1 MKAYIKLF
9 CEVIPLI
16 VFFLVNSYEK
26 VIIEEIPLEGI
37 FQATFYFIIVSIIVI
52 PIAWYIDRKIP
63 WMPIVTGAFLIVFGR
78 KICASNNLHFL
89 CAVLCAAS

>member
-26 VIIEEIPLEGI
+26 VII
-37 FQATFYFIIVSIIVI
+37 
-52 PIAWYIDRKIP
+52 DP
-63 WMPIVTGAFLIVFGR
+63 WLIVTAG
-78 KICASNNLHFL
+78 NY
-89 CAVLCAAS
+89 AVTVV

>member
-37 FQATFYFIIVSIIVI
+37 FQATFYFIIVSIIPHSI
-52 PIAWYIDRKIP
+52 RMLNTIHQR
-63 WMPIVTGAFLIVFGR
+63 F
-78 KICASNNLHFL
+78 
-89 CAVLCAAS
+89 